1 MVMAEMA
8 GVFKN
13 WCVFWLMALTAPWAW
28 CAPEAVFAALRQ
40 AGISPQSVALMAKPV
55 SEATSEPLFEFNQE
69 QPFTLASTTKIATSL
84 AALDLLGADFRWR
97 TRAYIGAPIS
107 QGVLRGDLLLVGG
120 GDARLSSSDLVAWFK
135 AIQRKGLHAI
145 EGHILINHGAFQ
157 MRPADDRGTPVP
169 TASHPHHVRPDAF
182 VVDEGVITVEV
193 TPGPSGLKVSYGP
206 RMEGVKISHSIR
218 GARGQCGTPAESL
231 KAVFDES
238 TEPPRLRVSG
248 QWSPAC
254 GPARLVVGSVP
265 GSRFTPL
272 AVAAAWRDAGGE
284 LVGDVVQVPASEA
297 QALLPRFAKPFAVQ
311 ESPSLPEVV
320 VDMNKWSNNLIAR
333 NLMLSLSPDFPASP
347 ATLPGARRRMSGW
360 LAQQGLSKDDMVV
373 GNGSGLAHEERGRA
387 RAMVSL
393 LCQAWRGPNAAAF
406 LESLPVAGED
416 GTMGARLRGPVSQG
430 RRAYLKTGTLSDTRA
445 LAGYVQGRSGRMY
458 AVAAFINDPKAGKG
472 RRALDLFIEWVMDQG

>member
-1 MVMAEMA
+1 MA
-8 GVFKN
+8 GLLKS
-13 WCVFWLMALTAPWAW
+13 WCVCCVTALLALLMSTRAW
-28 CAPEAVFAALRQ
+28 CAPEAVFAALKQ

-55 SEATSEPLFEFNQE
+55 NDSAPPLFAFNQE

-84 AALDLLGADFRWR
+84 AALDLLGTDFRWR
-97 TRAYIGAPIS
+97 TRAFLGGPI
-107 QGVLRGDLLLVGG
+107 QDGVLQGDLLLVGG
-120 GDARLSSSDLVAWFK
+120 GDARLSASDLVAWFK
-135 AIQRKGLHAI
+135 AIQRKGLRGI
-145 EGHILINHGAFQ
+145 QGHILINHGAFQ

-169 TASHPHHVRPDAF
+169 TPSHPHHVRPDAF
-182 VVDEGVITVEV
+182 VVDEGVITIEV
-193 TPGPSGLKVSYGP
+193 AAGTSSSGLQLGYSP
-206 RMEGVKISHSIR
+206 RMAGVGISNGIR
-218 GARGQCGTPAESL
+218 IGRGKCGAPAESL

-238 TEPPRLRVSG
+238 MEPPRLRVSG
-248 QWSPAC
+248 DWSPAC
-254 GPARLVVGSVP
+254 GPAKLMVGTVP

-284 LVGDVVQVPASEA
+284 LSGDVVQVPASEA
-297 QALLPRFAKPFAVQ
+297 LALLPRFAKPFAVQ

-333 NLMLSLSPDFPASP
+333 NLMLSLSPDFPARP
-347 ATLPGARRRMSGW
+347 ATLSDARRRMSGW
-360 LAQQGLSKDDMVV
+360 LAQQGLAKDDMVV

-393 LCQAWRGPNAAAF
+393 LCQAWRGPNAAVF

-472 RRALDLFIEWVMDQG
+472 RRALDLFIEWVMDKG